1 MNSNEIRLTSV
12 VQILPSDAHLS
23 PSRHLRLKCQITA
36 AALILAL
43 LPLLLLITAA
53 VYFTSDQRVFVRRLR
68 WLGGRN
74 RVTVL
79 EYRDS
84 RFLQKTNLIVLPMLF
99 EIAAGKRVL
108 SSEEVKV
115 FLRGVRRVFQR

>member
-23 PSRHLRLKCQITA
+23 PSRHLRLKCQIT

-74 RVTVL
+74 RVAVL